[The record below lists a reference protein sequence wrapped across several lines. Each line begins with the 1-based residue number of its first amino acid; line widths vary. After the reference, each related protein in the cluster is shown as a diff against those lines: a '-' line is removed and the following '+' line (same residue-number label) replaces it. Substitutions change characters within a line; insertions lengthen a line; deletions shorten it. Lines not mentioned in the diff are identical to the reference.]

1 MPGGIRSFIA
11 LDLPEVHREAL
22 AAHLESC
29 TRLAPAFRWV
39 APDALHITLRF
50 LGHLDAAV
58 LEGVAAALGQVQRAT
73 FQIALDGIGT
83 FGSRVAP
90 RVVWI
95 GVGEGRAECGVLAQQ
110 VEAACRAA
118 GLDADPRGF
127 RPHVTLARARSDGE
141 RLPSLP
147 PSPSLA
153 PWTVEEFV
161 LYESR
166 LRREPRYV
174 ALSRYSLAPP
184 AA

>member
-1 MPGGIRSFIA
+1 MPGGIRSFVA

-29 TRLAPAFRWV
+29 TGLAPGFRWV

-50 LGHLDAAV
+50 LGHLDPAV
-58 LEGVAAALGQVQRAT
+58 LERVAAALGQVRGGT

-90 RVVWI
+90 RVVWLA
-95 GVGEGRAECGVLAQQ
+95 VGEGLAACRVLAQQ

-147 PSPSLA
+147 AAPSLA
-153 PWTVEEFV
+153 PWTVEDFV

-166 LRREPRYV
+166 LKRQPRYV
-174 ALSRYSLAPP
+174 ALDRFSLSPP
-184 AA
+184 VV